1 MRTFTDR
8 REWEGRAVNIGEA
21 IMQIADPRAV
31 ELRIDLPAREQM
43 ALAAGSPVS
52 VWLDSQPLWPVQA
65 RLERVSYQA
74 RQTPEGVLA
83 FALTAKPLRATPQIG
98 SRGTARVNGRW
109 APLIYSVLKRAISSL
124 RQKIGL

>member
-31 ELRIDLPAREQM
+31 ELRIDLPAREQ
-43 ALAAGSPVS
+43 
-52 VWLDSQPLWPVQA
+52 
-65 RLERVSYQA
+65 
-74 RQTPEGVLA
+74 
-83 FALTAKPLRATPQIG
+83 RATPQIG

-109 APLIYSVLKRAISSL
+109 APLIYSVLKRPISSL

>member
-1 MRTFTDR
+1 
-8 REWEGRAVNIGEA
+8 
-21 IMQIADPRAV
+21 
-31 ELRIDLPAREQM
+31 
-43 ALAAGSPVS
+43 
-52 VWLDSQPLWPVQA
+52 VWLDSQPLWPVSA

-83 FALTAKPLRATPQIG
+83 FALTAKPLKATPQIG

-109 APLIYSVLKRAISSL
+109 APLIYSVLKRPIASL